1 MAGAACIA
9 GPPDHR
15 LVVSEYL
22 MNRAPKLATIGIAVV
37 LIIVGA
43 LGTFA
48 GILPER
54 VGIWSYVLATV
65 VLMLGVLFKR
75 I

>member
-1 MAGAACIA
+1 
-9 GPPDHR
+9 
-15 LVVSEYL
+15 

-37 LIIVGA
+37 LIIVGV